1 MKKFRKSGVNRVM
14 EDIVKYHFRSN
25 SYISYKDISLG
36 IMIASNKNLI
46 YGLKGRE
53 YFIEINLIF
62 IHIKLGF
69 IRSGHKS
76 KKEIK

>member
-1 MKKFRKSGVNRVM
+1 MND
-14 EDIVKYHFRSN
+14 DIVKYHFRSN
-25 SYISYKDISLG
+25 SYISCKDISFG
-36 IMIASNKNLI
+36 IMIASNKELI
-46 YGLKGRE
+46 YGLKGRL

-69 IRSGHKS
+69 IRCGNKS